1 MQQEKSGYS
10 SLGRRFAVATALLA
24 TFALLLTT
32 TASWWLASRQH
43 AAEVRELSL
52 RETQFHASTIG
63 ATLHALSARMS
74 EIADSPILAT
84 ALVDSAG
91 RETYLEPYLNGIRQI
106 NGVPIALLFTDFEG
120 QEIASNGGRFGEN
133 ELAWLRKQIDTGEAS
148 STVLDVDGTPYLVA
162 VNLLRYSRTQ
172 TPEGALLYK
181 VALSALLPAKD
192 VSLVWKGR
200 TAPAAESGMTMA
212 AVDLPV
218 PYRLLEFRIFE
229 PYRHDA
235 ATGMM
240 PEYGAILA
248 FAILIGSIVLFVG
261 SRIARRLTRDLQE
274 LDTYAQSV
282 VQEGFGKTGAP
293 GGNSREVNS
302 LSRSINA
309 MLARLFEQHSL
320 LEAEREK
327 LLQLANTIPQLAWM
341 GDASGRVQ
349 WHNDR
354 WHEYT
359 GCSRDTLLAPDWRR
373 HVFDADALPK
383 IEQDV
388 QSGIASGKPFSLS
401 VRLRGKD
408 GISRPFLLSAAP
420 LRNAA
425 GEISQW
431 FCTDTDVSSIERAE
445 QALRDREERLRE
457 GMAAARMAVWD
468 WDLASGEMQ
477 VSANSE
483 EIFGRKWLSIED
495 MMEQVHPADVEGLQD
510 AIVNAVSAR
519 GGFEHIVRLVPAI
532 QGGEAW
538 IDVRGKIL
546 CDGNGEPTT
555 VRGISLDVT
564 ERKKA
569 ELALRM
575 ANQRK
580 DEFLAMLAHE
590 LRNPLAPINT
600 AADILQVV
608 AEDAGR
614 VRKTSEIISRQVKHM
629 TDLIDDLLDVSRVT
643 RGLITLDR
651 KPVNIKDVAAAAI
664 EQVGPLL
671 DARRQS
677 LTVEYPDQDA
687 WVQADRTRLIQVL
700 SNLLNNA
707 AKYTQES
714 GDILLSIVTRDDEV
728 EIRLRDN
735 GVGIAPE
742 LLPYIFDL
750 FTQAER
756 TPDRAQGGLGLGLAL
771 VRSVVQLHGG
781 TVTAH
786 SEGRHRG
793 SMFVVRL
800 PRIESPLLQ
809 SPSPVPDASSQP
821 SAVHQVSLKSAQA
834 LDVMIVD
841 DNADAAFS
849 LAVLLESQG
858 HRVIV
863 ENSSKTA
870 LHRVT
875 MHPAMHVP
883 QLFLL
888 DIGLPEMD
896 GYALCMALRADP
908 VTANAVIVAV
918 TGYGREEDRKKSA
931 AAGFDAHL
939 TKPVDRAS
947 LAQIMARVNE
957 RPSQGALVKNYA
969 GTS

>member
-1 MQQEKSGYS
+1 MPQAKSASS

-32 TASWWLASRQH
+32 TASWWLVSRQH

-52 RETQFHASTIG
+52 RETRFHASTIS
-63 ATLHALSARMS
+63 ATLHALAARMS

-120 QEIASNGGRFGEN
+120 QEIASNGGRFSES
-133 ELAWLRKQIDTGEAS
+133 ELAWGRTQIDGGKTT
-148 STVLDVDGTPYLVA
+148 STVLDIDGKPYLVA
-162 VNLLRYSRTQ
+162 VNPIRYSRTQ

-181 VALSALLPAKD
+181 VALSTLLPAKD
-192 VSLVWKGR
+192 IDLVWRGR
-200 TAPAAESGMTMA
+200 PTPVTGSAMTMA
-212 AVDLPV
+212 AVDLPA
-218 PYRLLEFRIFE
+218 PFGPLEFRIFE

-235 ATGMM
+235 TTELV

-248 FAILIGSIVLFVG
+248 FALLIGSMVLFVG
-261 SRIARRLTRDLQE
+261 SRIARRLTRDLEE

-282 VQEGFGKTGAP
+282 VQEGFGSTGAP

-309 MLARLFEQHSL
+309 MLGRLFEQHSL

-327 LLQLANTIPQLAWM
+327 FLQLANTIPQLAWM

-354 WHEYT
+354 WPEYT
-359 GCSRDTLLAPDWRR
+359 GCSRDELLAPDWRR
-373 HVFDADALPK
+373 HVFDPDALPQ

-388 QSGIASGKPFSLS
+388 RTGIASGKPFSLS

-445 QALRDREERLRE
+445 QALRVSEERLRE
-457 GMAAARMAVWD
+457 GMEAARMAVWD
-468 WDLASGEMQ
+468 WDLASGEML

-483 EIFGRKWLSIED
+483 EIFGRKWLSIENL
-495 MMEQVHPADVEGLQD
+495 MEQVHPEDVEGLQA
-510 AIVNAVSAR
+510 AIMKAVST
-519 GGFEHIVRLVPAI
+519 GGEFEHIVRLLRPNHS
-532 QGGEAW
+532 GDAW

-546 CDGNGEPTT
+546 CGDNGEATT

-564 ERKKA
+564 ERKRA
-569 ELALRM
+569 ELALRV

-600 AADILQVV
+600 AADILQIV
-608 AEDAGR
+608 ADDPDR

-629 TDLIDDLLDVSRVT
+629 TDLVDDLLDVSRVT
-643 RGLITLDR
+643 RGLITLDS
-651 KPVNIKDVAAAAI
+651 KPVNIKDVATAAV

-671 DARRQS
+671 EARRQS
-677 LTVEYPDQDA
+677 LTVECSDRDA

-714 GDILLSIVTRDDEV
+714 GEILLSIVARDNEV
-728 EIRLRDN
+728 EIRVRDN

-771 VRSVVQLHGG
+771 VRSVVHLHGG

-793 SMFVVRL
+793 SMFVIRM
-800 PRIESPLLQ
+800 PRIEASAMP
-809 SPSPVPDASSQP
+809 PSLPVSQP
-821 SAVHQVSLKSAQA
+821 SAAHQGSSRTAHA

-841 DNADAAFS
+841 DNADAAYS
-849 LAVLLESQG
+849 LAVLLESEG

-863 ENSSKTA
+863 ENSSSAA

-875 MHPAMHVP
+875 VHPATHAP

-896 GYALCMALRADP
+896 GYALCRALRADP
-908 VTANAVIVAV
+908 TIANAVIVAV
-918 TGYGREEDRKKSA
+918 TGYGREEDRQKSA

-947 LAQIMARVNE
+947 LAQVIAQITDQQLQSASLE
-957 RPSQGALVKNYA
+957 NYA
-969 GTS
+969 SPG